1 MIFKRILTSK
11 RIVRENGIFLKMGH
25 IDAQRTSVINIKV
38 IVAQLLDIYISCQN
52 LNSLRINRKILFSEV
67 FNFIIIFVLHFI
79 GS

>member
-1 MIFKRILTSK
+1 MIMGYGNILLLDFKK
-11 RIVRENGIFLKMGH
+11 MEMGH
-25 IDAQRTSVINIKV
+25 IDDHRTSAINIKV